1 MGRAVAQARA
11 GLSSR
16 TGWSA
21 AALLP
26 LAFLALFFAWPVL
39 AIVSLGLREGGVL
52 SALAD
57 SDTWELVGF
66 TLGQA
71 LAFVAVQQGVFGL
84 YMGVSFAP
92 NHKGMPMER
101 PEDNWDYLRRQVITS
116 RNIRGNPVVDL
127 VLGGLNYQ
135 IEHHLFPSMPRPHL
149 RRAAP
154 LIAQY
159 CHDHDVPYTQTSL
172 VQSYGIV
179 LRYINRVGLDGIDAP
194 AFLPALAIANLA
206 VTHLACWRQIRHL

>member
-71 LAFVAVQQGVFGL
+71 LASTVVAVL
-84 YMGVSFAP
+84 A
-92 NHKGMPMER
+92 GMPLAFVLAR
-101 PEDNWDYLRRQVITS
+101 CR
-116 RNIRGNPVVDL
+116 IRGL
-127 VLGGLNYQ
+127 GLIRAAVLQRRRG
-135 IEHHLFPSMPRPHL
+135 RADR
-149 RRAAP
+149 RRA
-154 LIAQY
+154 
-159 CHDHDVPYTQTSL
+159 
-172 VQSYGIV
+172 
-179 LRYINRVGLDGIDAP
+179 VGAHGS
-194 AFLPALAIANLA
+194 
-206 VTHLACWRQIRHL
+206 TR